1 MSNITVDFVAFDDDR
16 DACLLVLVVEGW
28 GECVEDHLSL
38 LQERFYG
45 CMNAA
50 LDGQVADL
58 FPKSQAPTIVIQVDC
73 YDLPVEPIDDFVRRF
88 SSGVFEMSDYS
99 PEGSPF
105 VRAFQFEVNH
115 LELPA

>member
-16 DACLLVLVVEGW
+16 NACLLVLVEEGW
-28 GECVEDHLSL
+28 REPIEEHLRS

-45 CMNAA
+45 CLNAA

-58 FPKSQAPTIVIQVDC
+58 FPNSIGRDIVIQVDC

-88 SSGVFEMSDYS
+88 AAGVFEMSDYS
-99 PEGSPF
+99 PEASPF
-105 VRAFQFEVNH
+105 VQAFKFEVNH
-115 LELPA
+115 NILSA